1 MLHPWPTVI
10 FSKKHVYKRGSYIT
24 FSFWLTA
31 GGENGGWLILVVEV
45 EPVVCDVLTHSW
57 PRFSGFRHEPSLND
71 AIFTVEPSVKPGL
84 GREKL
89 LPRHAWCGSRGSK
102 YFQHRKDLPTGCK
115 RLEIQGIGRV
125 SRTPVD
131 LEKGGPTKKWLK
143 NGIPQC
149 THETGHFVIIYTSI
163 LQQ

>member
-1 MLHPWPTVI
+1 MYIYIIYGDIYIYIDASPMTNGDFFQKTCLQKGELHHIQLLADSGWG
-10 FSKKHVYKRGSYIT
+10 KWR
-24 FSFWLTA
+24 LTYP
-31 GGENGGWLILVVEV
+31 GEN
-45 EPVVCDVLTHSW
+45 
-57 PRFSGFRHEPSLND
+57 
-71 AIFTVEPSVKPGL
+71 
-84 GREKL
+84 L

-102 YFQHRKDLPTGCK
+102 YLQHRKDLPTGCK

-149 THETGHFVIIYTSI
+149 THETGHFVIIYTRI